1 MWGNALGFSLAFLLC
16 ECKLFFINPL
26 LRPVRSGVIVFF
38 LQLTAY
44 HYSKKAGDGLEGN
57 PVPLIVSL
65 IVLVCSLFR
74 LLSETRFYYCK
85 YYYTLPV
92 FLFYGALWHYLCFDG
107 GCHYVSIQTGP
118 QGILC
123 SGCFLSSQWA
133 AAFLFYF
140 LLRCH
145 FFQSQG
151 CIFAGIDNE
160 CKINSQGRHLLG
172 SLTLAHEMGNWT
184 LQLHIL

>member
-1 MWGNALGFSLAFLLC
+1 MHGNTLGFSLAFLLR

-26 LRPVRSGVIVFF
+26 LHPVRSSVIGFF
-38 LQLTAY
+38 LQLTDH
-44 HYSKKAGDGLEGN
+44 HYSKKAGDCLEGN
-57 PVPLIVSL
+57 PVLLIVSL

-85 YYYTLPV
+85 YYYTLSV
-92 FLFYGALWHYLCFDG
+92 FLFYWALWHYLCCDG

-118 QGILC
+118 QGISC
-123 SGCFLSSQWA
+123 SGYFLSPQWA

-151 CIFAGIDNE
+151 CIFAGVDNE

-172 SLTLAHEMGNWT
+172 SLALTHKIGNRTL
-184 LQLHIL
+184 